1 MTHQEIFDRLKTFN
15 EFKNVP
21 DDHIKWMIEQCEI
34 FTLKDGEPLFK
45 ATDPTDHMHI
55 ILDGRIDIFIER
67 QNQRQNLGTLE
78 SGTITG
84 VLPYSRMIKATGN
97 GNSIGEATILSM
109 HRSKF
114 PELISKSHEIVQE
127 LVGVMTSRVRNFTKL
142 QQQNEKLMSLGKL
155 SAGLAHEL
163 NNPAAAV
170 VRTSSELS
178 KIIRNTPEK
187 FKEAL
192 KLNMT
197 SDQVD
202 KVSAIVFEKLDS
214 TTALEL
220 SVIERSNQEDEIADF
235 LEDNGIE
242 DGYDM
247 APTLVD
253 ASLDYSDINKIA
265 EALDHQNLEAVL
277 NWATN
282 TLQTERLVKDIQ
294 NASSRISDLVQSIKS
309 YSHMDRG
316 SDKEASNIHDGI
328 QSTLTMLN
336 HKIKRNNIQF
346 VPVFDNALPLV
357 HVFVSQMNQVWTN
370 IIDNALDAMPN
381 GGTLTIKTELDREF
395 VKIHLSDTGTGIP
408 GDVID
413 QIFDPFFTTK
423 GIGEGTGLGL
433 DIANRIIEQHHGKI
447 SVDSS
452 SDGTHFEVCL
462 PINDQK

>member
-1 MTHQEIFDRLKTFN
+1 MTQTEIFNRLKEFS
-15 EFKNVP
+15 EFKNAP
-21 DDHIKWMIEQCEI
+21 DDHIHWMIEQCEI
-34 FTLKDGEPLFK
+34 NILNDGDPLFK
-45 ATDPTDHMHI
+45 ATDDTNHMHV
-55 ILDGRIDIFIER
+55 ILDGRLDIFIER

-84 VLPYSRMIKATGN
+84 VLPYSRMVKATGN
-97 GNSIGEATILSM
+97 GYSIGKTTILSM

-114 PELISKSHEIVQE
+114 PELIANSHEIVQE

-178 KIIRNTPEK
+178 KIIRSTPEK
-187 FKEAL
+187 FKNVIN
-192 KLNMT
+192 LNMT

-202 KVSAIVFEKLDS
+202 KVSDIVFEKLDS
-214 TTALEL
+214 SESSAL
-220 SVIERSNQEDEIADF
+220 SVIERSNHEDEIADY

-253 ASLDYSDINKIA
+253 ASLYQSDIQKIA
-265 EALDHQNLEAVL
+265 EALEFKNLESVL
-277 NWATN
+277 TWATN

-294 NASSRISDLVQSIKS
+294 DASSRISDLVQSIKS
-309 YSHMDRG
+309 YTHMDRG
-316 SDKEASNIHDGI
+316 SDKETTNIHDGI

-336 HKIKRNNIQF
+336 HKIKRNNIQIIHDF
-346 VPVFDNALPLV
+346 DASLPEVCVFI
-357 HVFVSQMNQVWTN
+357 SQLNQVWTN
-370 IIDNALDAMPN
+370 IIDNALDAMPE
-381 GGTLTIKTELDREF
+381 GGTLTVKSELDREF
-395 VKIHLSDTGTGIP
+395 VKIHLTDSGTGIP
-408 GDVID
+408 SDVID

-452 SDGTHFEVCL
+452 SKGTHFEVCL
-462 PINDQK
+462 PISDQK